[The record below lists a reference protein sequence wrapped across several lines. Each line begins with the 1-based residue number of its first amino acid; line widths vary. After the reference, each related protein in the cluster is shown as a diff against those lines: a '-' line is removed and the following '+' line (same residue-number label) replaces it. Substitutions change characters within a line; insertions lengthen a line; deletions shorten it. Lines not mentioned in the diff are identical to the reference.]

1 MFNECRP
8 VETRAVIKILIWNRE
23 PLQLHTLQKK
33 SENQKNGFGHPT
45 PSPGIVVGCGEC
57 MWACRMDDG
66 RMRLNQRREREKWKG
81 NFWQK
86 ITLKEKRHKR
96 NIVEML
102 KETTFHSDV
111 FCREGVSEDR
121 GKHKMTKRWMDVWIY
136 PLKRENAEKTFK

>member
-1 MFNECRP
+1 MFIECRP

-33 SENQKNGFGHPT
+33 VKTKKNWIWTLYPLTGYCGWVW
-45 PSPGIVVGCGEC
+45 GVYVGVQ
-57 MWACRMDDG
+57 DG
-66 RMRLNQRREREKWKG
+66 WWTYEAESKKREREKWKG

-136 PLKRENAEKTFK
+136 PLKRENAKNL